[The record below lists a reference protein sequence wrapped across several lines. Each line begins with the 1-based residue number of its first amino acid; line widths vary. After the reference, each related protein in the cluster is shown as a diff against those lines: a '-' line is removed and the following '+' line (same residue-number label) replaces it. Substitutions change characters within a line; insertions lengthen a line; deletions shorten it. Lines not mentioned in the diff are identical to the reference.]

1 MKPNRTFLPYLL
13 LPFFAFLVVSPTLGR
28 FLIGLPDAW
37 AYSHAPSQIE
47 TLTVTHKLDERSG
60 RHSSNI
66 YLQLCAADGTV
77 YTPQISDSALWTRL
91 REGSSVTGQ
100 VCQGKVMWLRDGAT
114 EAQTEDNPASRSR
127 NASYAIMFIA
137 LVALI
142 AVWRWAIRR

>member
-1 MKPNRTFLPYLL
+1 MKINRTFLAYLL

-28 FLIGLPDAW
+28 FLVGLPDAW
-37 AYSHAPSQIE
+37 AYSYAPSQPV
-47 TLTVTHKLDERSG
+47 TLTVTRKWDKRSG
-60 RHSSNI
+60 RHSSDN
-66 YLQLCAADGTV
+66 YLQLYAADGTV

-127 NASYAIMFIA
+127 NALYAIVFIA
-137 LVALI
+137 LFALI
-142 AVWRWAIRR
+142 AIWRWVSPR